1 LRTNGSINHLSQVDP
16 MEIEDRKISVEC
28 HIHME
33 ENLWS
38 MDIFEATTLDLE
50 KGVVN
55 DYI

>member
-1 LRTNGSINHLSQVDP
+1 